1 MIKRRIL
8 LQLHTNLDY
17 RTNTSWLQFI
27 GVLFFL
33 LLCPPI
39 IIGIFLA
46 LPFWLY
52 EQANPNTNKLLL
64 ESISNSSYDLVSLL
78 LLILYIMKYKPM
90 RALVL
95 PAINFQVLKSFR
107 MYIYVLIYYAI
118 SLLAD
123 MFILDELFPLAVQEQ
138 SDALELSTL
147 EHYPLLLILSGGI
160 FAPIFEELIYRGIFL
175 RFFEEKFTFWPAA
188 ILSSLLFG
196 IAHTYSLGIMVSAFV
211 TGIFACLLYKQTKS
225 IVPAI
230 LLHILT
236 NVIAFSM

>member
-33 LLCPPI
+33 LLCLPI

-160 FAPIFEELIYRGIFL
+160 FAPIFEELICRGIFL
-175 RFFEEKFTFWPAA
+175 SFF
-188 ILSSLLFG
+188 
-196 IAHTYSLGIMVSAFV
+196 
-211 TGIFACLLYKQTKS
+211 
-225 IVPAI
+225 
-230 LLHILT
+230 
-236 NVIAFSM
+236 

>member
-1 MIKRRIL
+1 M
-8 LQLHTNLDY
+8 
-17 RTNTSWLQFI
+17 
-27 GVLFFL
+27 
-33 LLCPPI
+33 PPNDNWDI
-39 IIGIFLA
+39 YSIT
-46 LPFWLY
+46 FWLY

-147 EHYPLLLILSGGI
+147 EHYPLLLILSSGI
-160 FAPIFEELIYRGIFL
+160 LAPIFEELICRGIF
-175 RFFEEKFTFWPAA
+175 RFFEEKFTFGQLQFSPVYFSVLP
-188 ILSSLLFG
+188 I
-196 IAHTYSLGIMVSAFV
+196 
-211 TGIFACLLYKQTKS
+211 
-225 IVPAI
+225 
-230 LLHILT
+230 HIL
-236 NVIAFSM
+236 